1 LTPLTPNVLDK
12 EPHS

>member
-1 LTPLTPNVLDK
+1 LTPNVLDK